1 MCSNSF
7 KITLFLVA
15 SFLAT
20 SSWGIDTSEE
30 EKLCISIGFKN
41 KSSSF
46 AGCVL
51 ELLERKSSS
60 LNLSEDDLTCQK
72 YGFRL
77 GSVESAACKQQIDI
91 ARQNS
96 RQQEAQYE
104 EQKRQY
110 EEQMAAYQKRIR
122 QEKNQK
128 ALDLSLRLLNG
139 QSPTEAVLSAGTGA
153 PIRPNPPSNTQTL
166 IMPGGR
172 MVNCTTSGN
181 LTQCF

>member
-1 MCSNSF
+1 MRSYSI
-7 KITLFLVA
+7 KIILLLVA
-15 SFLAT
+15 PLFTT
-20 SSWGIDTSEE
+20 STWGIDTSEE

-41 KSSSF
+41 KSPSF
-46 AGCVL
+46 GGCVL
-51 ELLERKSSS
+51 ELIERRGSVSNIS
-60 LNLSEDDLTCQK
+60 ADDLTCQG

-77 GSVESAACKQQIDI
+77 GSVEAASCKQQIDI
-91 ARQNS
+91 ARQNAKS
-96 RQQEAQYE
+96 QEAQYE

-110 EEQMAAYQKRIR
+110 EEQMAAYQKKIR

-139 QSPTEAVLSAGTGA
+139 QTPTEAMLSAGTGA
-153 PIRPNPPSNTQTL
+153 PIRPVAPSNTQTL

>member
-1 MCSNSF
+1 MCPNSF
-7 KITLFLVA
+7 KIILVIGVSCFTA
-15 SFLAT
+15 N
-20 SSWGIDTSEE
+20 SWGMDTSKEE
-30 EKLCISIGFKN
+30 ELCISLGFKN
-41 KSSSF
+41 KSPSF
-46 AGCVL
+46 GSCVL
-51 ELLERKSSS
+51 ELIERRSSVS
-60 LNLSEDDLTCQK
+60 NLSEDDLTCQG

-77 GSVESAACKQQIDI
+77 GSVDAASCKQQIDI
-91 ARQNS
+91 TRQNIKL
-96 RQQEAQYE
+96 QEAQYE

-110 EEQMAAYQKRIR
+110 EEQMAAYQKKIR

-172 MVNCTTSGN
+172 IVNCTTTGN

>member
-1 MCSNSF
+1 M
-7 KITLFLVA
+7 
-15 SFLAT
+15 
-20 SSWGIDTSEE
+20 DTSKEE
-30 EKLCISIGFKN
+30 ELCISLGFKN
-41 KSSSF
+41 KSPSF
-46 AGCVL
+46 GSCVL
-51 ELLERKSSS
+51 ELIERRSSVS
-60 LNLSEDDLTCQK
+60 NLSEDDLTCQG

-77 GSVESAACKQQIDI
+77 GSVDAE
-91 ARQNS
+91 
-96 RQQEAQYE
+96 YE

-110 EEQMAAYQKRIR
+110 EEQMAAYQKKIR

-172 MVNCTTSGN
+172 IVNCTTTGN